1 MSWFVEFNYCNGS
14 KTTVTNETYND
25 DKITFLQLKQK
36 MINKKNSYKFI
47 YDKREIKNDIQIKE
61 YNDKCVDIVKITKV
75 YNKIMGLTNQTPSID
90 LNNQNIIK
98 IIYTHNSVYVALTSY
113 GNVISWHYESNNT
126 LNTAYNSVKDY
137 LFNIIDI
144 QNTEYAFAALKS
156 DYTVITWGHEKF
168 GGDSSLVQKKLVN
181 VVELFSN
188 DNSFVA
194 LKMDNTIVTWG
205 DCSFECINGSLNDI
219 YFKKNT
225 ININPVINIKTIFN
239 TNSAFAALTYDKTVI
254 TWGHDNYGGNSV
266 LIKDKLIN
274 IKTIY
279 STCFAFAA
287 LKYDGVVISW
297 GDDGY
302 DIYKK
307 DLFDIKTISCTNK
320 LFIALKNNNSLV
332 IWGSVSDI
340 NPYDTNNDVYIKLP
354 PNIGPISQ
362 ILANNYNFIVLCENN
377 DVFDVDPGTHTY
389 TQTNTLTNIKTIY
402 KTSHAFAVLKND
414 QTVYTCGN
422 SACGGDS
429 SEVQKHLTNIT
440 HIVSTAHSFAA
451 IKDDDT
457 VVVWGCNHGNTHLS
471 DVYTNVEKIFCTKN
485 TIFLVNEF

>member
-47 YDKREIKNDIQIKE
+47 YDKCEIKNDIQIKE

-239 TNSAFAALTYDKTVI
+239 HIIKIQQNIDTLI
-254 TWGHDNYGGNSV
+254 LCSV
-266 LIKDKLIN
+266 
-274 IKTIY
+274 
-279 STCFAFAA
+279 
-287 LKYDGVVISW
+287 
-297 GDDGY
+297 
-302 DIYKK
+302 
-307 DLFDIKTISCTNK
+307 
-320 LFIALKNNNSLV
+320 
-332 IWGSVSDI
+332 
-340 NPYDTNNDVYIKLP
+340 
-354 PNIGPISQ
+354 
-362 ILANNYNFIVLCENN
+362 E
-377 DVFDVDPGTHTY
+377 
-389 TQTNTLTNIKTIY
+389 
-402 KTSHAFAVLKND
+402 
-414 QTVYTCGN
+414 
-422 SACGGDS
+422 
-429 SEVQKHLTNIT
+429 
-440 HIVSTAHSFAA
+440 
-451 IKDDDT
+451 
-457 VVVWGCNHGNTHLS
+457 
-471 DVYTNVEKIFCTKN
+471 
-485 TIFLVNEF
+485 